1 MNTTANPTNL
11 DEVGQNEGW
20 AVTHRRNTRQGTP
33 VFQLQRLETPI
44 PGVPG
49 FQDDRGAWEHLVAQA
64 RAGSE
69 LHRQV
74 LQRLDRMERAAIE
87 AVCGPW

>member
-1 MNTTANPTNL
+1 MSTTTDPTSFE
-11 DEVGQNEGW
+11 EVGRNEGW
-20 AVTHRRNTRQGTP
+20 AVTHRRNTREGTP
-33 VFQLQRLETPI
+33 IFQLQRLENPI
-44 PGVPG
+44 PGAPG
-49 FQDDRGAWEHLVAQA
+49 FEDDRGAWEHITAQA

-87 AVCGPW
+87 AVCGS